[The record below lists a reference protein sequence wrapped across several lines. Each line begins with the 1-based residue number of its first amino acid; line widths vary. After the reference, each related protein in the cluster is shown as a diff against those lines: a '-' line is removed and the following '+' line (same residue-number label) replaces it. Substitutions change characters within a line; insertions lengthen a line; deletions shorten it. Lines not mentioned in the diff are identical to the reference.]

1 VVKLLENRS
10 PEFCDSGLAF
20 RSGAEIAEAQN
31 ALLRRHVRYLAAHSP
46 FYRGRFEEAAI
57 DPSRIRTVADLAA
70 LPLTG
75 REDLEACSEN
85 FLCVD
90 RRDLVDLCLTSG
102 TTGRPVAL
110 PQTAR
115 DLERLGWNEEQSF
128 RGAGITAD
136 DRVLIAAAMDR
147 CFMAGLAYFLGL
159 TRIGAEA
166 IRGGSSSI
174 PALAELARMHRPTA
188 IVGVPS
194 LLLRLAEGLQGDG
207 VDPAGLGVRRLIC
220 IGEPLRRAD
229 LSLSVPGERL
239 RAIWGAQV
247 FGTYASTEMATAFT
261 DCGAGRGGHL
271 QPELIVVEIIDAQN
285 RVLPPGVP
293 GEVVA
298 TPLQVSGMP
307 LLRFRTGDI
316 ATLHAESCS
325 CGRNTWRLGPVLGRR
340 SQMLKY
346 RGTTLFPPAIFA
358 VLEETEWVRGY
369 YLEVFDEFELSDR
382 VRIVVGSAD
391 PAARAEILAERIAA
405 RIRVKPEVVVVSP
418 EEVQRKTLQQ
428 DKRKPVTFFDY
439 RGRAQEGHSEH
450 V

>member
-1 VVKLLENRS
+1 VKAS
-10 PEFCDSGLAF
+10 ADSVSEFRDSGLAF
-20 RSGAEIAEAQN
+20 RGGAEIAAVQD
-31 ALLRRHVRYLAAHSP
+31 ALLRRHVRYLAERSP
-46 FYRGRFEEAAI
+46 FYRRLFRDAGI
-57 DPSRIRTVADLAA
+57 DPAGIRTVADLAS

-75 REDLEACSEN
+75 KEDLAAAGDD

-90 RRDLVDLCLTSG
+90 RRAVVDLCLTSG
-102 TTGRPVAL
+102 TTGRPVVLA
-110 PQTAR
+110 QTAQ
-115 DLERLGWNEEQSF
+115 DLERLGFNEELSF
-128 RGAGITAD
+128 RGAGITD
-136 DRVLIAAAMDR
+136 EDRVLIAAAMDR

-174 PALAELARMHRPTA
+174 PALAELVSNHRPTA
-188 IVGVPS
+188 IVGVPT
-194 LLLRLAEGLQGDG
+194 LLLRLAERLKGDG

-229 LSLSVPGERL
+229 LSLSAPGERL
-239 RAIWGAQV
+239 RDAWGAEV

-261 DCGAGRGGHL
+261 DCGAGRGGHM
-271 QPELIVVEIIDAQN
+271 QPELIVTEIVDEQG

-298 TPLQVSGMP
+298 TPLQISGMP

-316 ATLHAESCS
+316 ATLHPESCP

-340 SQMLKY
+340 AQMLKY
-346 RGTTLFPPAIFA
+346 RGTTLFPPAIFG
-358 VLEETEWVRGY
+358 VLEELEGVRGY
-369 YLEVFDEFELSDR
+369 YLEVFDEFEMSDR
-382 VRIVVGSAD
+382 VRIVVGSSD
-391 PAARAEILAERIAA
+391 PAVRAETLAESLAA

-418 EEVQRKTLQQ
+418 EEVLRKTMQPN
-428 DKRKPVTFFDY
+428 KRKPVTFFDY
-439 RGRAQEGHSEH
+439 RGTARERRSEH

>member
-1 VVKLLENRS
+1 VKAS
-10 PEFCDSGLAF
+10 AGSAPEFRDSGLAF
-20 RSGAEIAEAQN
+20 RSGAEIAAAQN
-31 ALLRRHVRYLAAHSP
+31 ALLGRHVRYLAEHSL
-46 FYRGRFEEAAI
+46 FYRRLFQEAGI
-57 DPSRIRTVADLAA
+57 DPAGIRTVADLAC

-75 REDLEACSEN
+75 KDDLAACSDD

-90 RRDLVDLCLTSG
+90 RRDIVDLCLTSG

-110 PQTAR
+110 AQTAR
-115 DLERLGWNEEQSF
+115 DLERLGFNEELSF
-128 RGAGITAD
+128 RSTGITAD

-159 TRIGAEA
+159 TRIGAQA

-174 PALAELARMHRPTA
+174 PALVELVQDHRPTA
-188 IVGVPS
+188 MVGVPT
-194 LLLRLAEGLQGDG
+194 LLLRLAERLQSDG
-207 VDPAGLGVRRLIC
+207 IDPAGLAVRRLVC

-229 LSLSVPGERL
+229 LSLSVLGERL
-239 RAIWGAQV
+239 RAIWGAEV

-261 DCGAGRGGHL
+261 DCFFGQGGHL
-271 QPELIVVEIIDAQN
+271 QPELMVVEILDDQD

-316 ATLHAESCS
+316 ATLHTEPCP

-340 SQMLKY
+340 AQMLKY
-346 RGTTLFPPAIFA
+346 RGTTVFPPAIFG
-358 VLEETEWVRGY
+358 VLEELEWVRGY

-382 VRIVVGSAD
+382 VRIVVGSSD
-391 PAARAEILAERIAA
+391 PAGRAETLAECLAA

-418 EEVQRKTLQQ
+418 EEVLRKTMQL

-439 RGRAQEGHSEH
+439 RGTAQEGHGEH